1 MANEFKN
8 LINKDL
14 LSYYNTKVDKRE
26 DDKIS
31 SLPITN
37 KAEFLKS
44 YFESNSDGKVY
55 GVKFAYDA
63 NGVIQAS
70 SGVKYGANNGLVV
83 EPSTRTVIGRDDYR
97 SINVFRS
104 IDANVHYGSDGN
116 IVIDAISGEDGFSY
130 YGKVD
135 VVCIF
140 APVYERIYDKEETV
154 NGVTTKWWHIEW
166 CDRPKEGFTLNIL
179 CKGIDGKNQGFYTI
193 TKFPSVWIDGA
204 PYSSAG
210 RYPWVNG
217 HISGV
222 AGPSYNNCVDRYHA
236 RNENMTAMTHGQVAM
251 IQRIFMMKYGR
262 TRFDQC
268 LNGLISYYKNRLYI
282 QTATT
287 NKSYILLTTTDAN
300 SIYAD
305 TQIDI
310 GNPTSARA
318 ATARSIAANV
328 YVTGKSADIVLFKNI
343 KAGFTIS
350 DTNYAIASA
359 SEFDILC
366 KKLASTGDAVDLD
379 DNNITMQF
387 VYTDPN
393 ASEESTVDINLELN
407 ISGTTYT
414 LYAYDSG
421 NNVIGYS
428 ASGETTNTVIYID
441 TAVTV
446 DTTCSIQTAIYKTG
460 YSLGILG
467 KDGSYI
473 NGAFNTSGRNPSVM
487 SGIELFNGAWDIC
500 GNAVYNYDSNTNL
513 HVLVQND
520 LRAVTKTT
528 NTITAE
534 YTDAGYFTHTTSGS
548 SYKYGKAVRY
558 DLVNGVYLIDCD
570 GGSSSNGLCDAIYY
584 LGDQKSGFYEVLLFG
599 SLSYGGNA
607 GPFCS
612 SANTALSLA
621 SWSFAARAAF
631 VCSVRAS

>member
-1 MANEFKN
+1 MPDYSK
-8 LINKDL
+8 LINTDL
-14 LSYYNTKVDKRE
+14 LERYDSNKSDRE
-26 DDKIS
+26 DDLINSQYIKDKS
-31 SLPITN
+31 EQLA
-37 KAEFLKS
+37 KMFLM
-44 YFESNSDGKVY
+44 NRDGKIY
-55 GVKFAYDA
+55 GVKFPKDA

-70 SGVKYGANNGLVV
+70 GGVKYGANNGLVV
-83 EPSTRTVIGRDDYR
+83 EPSTRTVAGRDDYAN
-97 SINVFRS
+97 INVFRS
-104 IDANVHYGSDGN
+104 IDANVHYGSDGS
-116 IVIDAISGEDGFSY
+116 IVIDYLEGEDGFSY
-130 YGKVD
+130 TGKVD

-140 APVYERIYDKEETV
+140 APVYEKVYTETV
-154 NGVTTKWWHIEW
+154 SGVEWLCIEW
-166 CDRPKEGFTLNIL
+166 CDTPRDGFTLNIL

-204 PYSSAG
+204 PYSSANE
-210 RYPWVNG
+210 YPWLHG
-217 HISGV
+217 AISGV
-222 AGPSYNNCVDRYHA
+222 AGPSYNNCVDKYHA

-251 IQRIFMMKYGR
+251 IQRIFMMKYGK

-287 NKSYILLTTTDAN
+287 NKNYIVLTTTDAN

-310 GNPTSARA
+310 GNPASDRA
-318 ATARSIAANV
+318 ATARSIATNV

-350 DTNYAIASA
+350 DTNYTIASA

-366 KKLASTGDAVDLD
+366 KKLASTGDAVNLEDE
-379 DNNITMQF
+379 NISVQF
-387 VYTDPN
+387 TYTDPN
-393 ASEESTVDINLELN
+393 TSEESTVNINLELN
-407 ISGTTYT
+407 VSGTTYT
-414 LYAYDSG
+414 LYAYDGS

-428 ASGETTNTVIYID
+428 ASGETTNTVIYMD

-473 NGAFNTSGRNPSVM
+473 NGAFNTSGRNPSVI

-534 YTDAGYFTHTTSGS
+534 YTDAGYFTHTTSGA
-548 SYKYGKAVRY
+548 SYKYGKSVRY

-570 GGSSSNGLCDAIYY
+570 GGSSSTGTCDAVYY
-584 LGDQKSGFYEVLLFG
+584 LGDQTSGFYEVLLFG
-599 SLSYGGNA
+599 YLNYGGIA

-612 SANTALSLA
+612 YASFALSA
-621 SWSFAARAAF
+621 ANWDIAARAAF
-631 VCSVRAS
+631 VCSARAS